1 MRRLIGRITQIVD
14 ALGDEAPDATLD
26 DCSEAE
32 MNLKDVIR
40 RYRRRFGDAHPLM
53 GCTTKILVS
62 CQHKIKLLRLRN
74 GYALISDEEK
84 AKLEEMGGGFIERMI
99 DGKAPSI
106 KEMKAIIRKAG
117 FGVADLVEKS
127 EVEARY
133 REAVVRLGN
142 IAKQDESY
150 TGYFEREEDLK

>member
-26 DCSEAE
+26 
-32 MNLKDVIR
+32 
-40 RYRRRFGDAHPLM
+40 
-53 GCTTKILVS
+53 
-62 CQHKIKLLRLRN
+62 

>member
-1 MRRLIGRITQIVD
+1 M
-14 ALGDEAPDATLD
+14 D
-26 DCSEAE
+26 DCREAE
-32 MNLKDVIR
+32 NNLKDVIR

-53 GCTTKILVS
+53 RCTTTILVS
-62 CQHKIKLLRLRN
+62 CQHKIRVLRLRN
-74 GYALISDEEK
+74 GMALISDEEK
-84 AKLEEMGGGFIERMI
+84 KKLEEMGGGFIQRMI

-117 FGVADLVEKS
+117 LGVADLVEKS

-133 REAVVRLGN
+133 REALVRLGDHW
-142 IAKQDESY
+142 KQDESY

>member
-1 MRRLIGRITQIVD
+1 MRCRETLLESFG
-14 ALGDEAPDATLD
+14 LGLNVSTVPLQPSLRGAFAR
-26 DCSEAE
+26 
-32 MNLKDVIR
+32 KHR
-40 RYRRRFGDAHPLM
+40 RDLSQS
-53 GCTTKILVS
+53 T
-62 CQHKIKLLRLRN
+62 LRN
-74 GYALISDEEK
+74 GMALISDEEK
-84 AKLEEMGGGFIERMI
+84 RKLEEMGGGFIQRMI

-133 REAVVRLGN
+133 REALVRLGDYW
-142 IAKQDESY
+142 KQDESY

>member
-1 MRRLIGRITQIVD
+1 MCS
-14 ALGDEAPDATLD
+14 APDATRE
-26 DCSEAE
+26 DCLEAE
-32 MNLKDVIR
+32 KVITDVIR

-53 GCTTKILVS
+53 GCATTILVS
-62 CQHKIKLLRLRN
+62 CQHKIKLRRLRN

-84 AKLEEMGGGFIERMI
+84 RKLEEMGGGFIQRMI

-127 EVEARY
+127 DVVKRYQEAL
-133 REAVVRLGN
+133 ARLGT
-142 IAKQDESY
+142 A
-150 TGYFEREEDLK
+150 